1 MARYMDAKCRLCR
14 REGEKLFLKGSK
26 CYSDKC
32 AVERRPFAPGMHG
45 QGRRPG
51 RASDYG
57 MQLREKQKVK
67 RIYGLQEKQFRKYFQ
82 DADRMPGVTGLNL
95 LHLLESRLDNIV
107 FRMGLAS
114 SRTEARQ
121 IVRHKHILVDGGVVN
136 IPSARVSVGA
146 RVALAKKAAE
156 HLRINAAAES
166 AGQKGIAEWLDVDLQ
181 AKQGSFR
188 ELPARDQLDSS
199 IREQLIVELYSK

>member
-1 MARYMDAKCRLCR
+1 MDAKCRLCR

-32 AVERRPFAPGMHG
+32 AIERRPYAPGMHG

-57 MQLREKQKVK
+57 LQLREKQKVK

-82 DADRMPGVTGLNL
+82 DADRMQGVTGLNL

-121 IVRHKHILVDGGVVN
+121 IVRHKHILVNGGVVN
-136 IPSARVSVGA
+136 IPSARVQVGS
-146 RVALAKKAAE
+146 RITLAKVAAD
-156 HLRINAAAES
+156 HLRITASAEA

>member
-26 CYSDKC
+26 CFSDKC
-32 AVERRPFAPGMHG
+32 AIERRPYAPGMHG

-57 MQLREKQKVK
+57 LQLREKQKVK

-121 IVRHKHILVDGGVVN
+121 IVRHKHILVDGGVVD
-136 IPSARVSVGA
+136 IPSCRVRVGS
-146 RVALAKKAAE
+146 RIALSQKAAE
-156 HLRINAAAES
+156 HLRIAASTEA

-181 AKQGSFR
+181 TRQGSFR
-188 ELPARDQLDSS
+188 ELPARDQLDAS

>member
-32 AVERRPFAPGMHG
+32 AIERRPYAPGMHG
-45 QGRRPG
+45 QGRRAG

-57 MQLREKQKVK
+57 IQLREKQKVK
-67 RIYGLQEKQFRKYFQ
+67 RIYGLQEKQFRRYFQ
-82 DADRMPGVTGLNL
+82 DADRMQGVTGLNL
-95 LHLLESRLDNIV
+95 LQLLEARLDNVV

-121 IVRHKHILVDGGVVN
+121 IVRHKHILVDGQVVN

-146 RVALAKKAAE
+146 RIALIKGAGE
-156 HLRINAAAES
+156 HLRIVAAAEA

-181 AKQGSFR
+181 SKQGCFR
-188 ELPARDQLDSS
+188 ELPARDQLDSGV
-199 IREQLIVELYSK
+199 REQLIVELYSK

>member
-26 CYSDKC
+26 CFSDKC
-32 AVERRPFAPGMHG
+32 AIERRPYAPGMHG

-57 MQLREKQKVK
+57 LQLREKQKVK

-82 DADRMPGVTGLNL
+82 DADRMQGVTGLNL
-95 LHLLESRLDNIV
+95 LQLLESRLDNIV

-121 IVRHKHILVDGGVVN
+121 IVRHKHILVDGGIVN
-136 IPSARVSVGA
+136 IPSARVSVGS
-146 RVALAKKAAE
+146 RIALAKKAAE
-156 HLRINAAAES
+156 HLRITASAEA

-188 ELPARDQLDSS
+188 ELPARDQLDPS

>member
-14 REGEKLFLKGSK
+14 REGEKLFLKCSK

>member
-32 AVERRPFAPGMHG
+32 AIERRPYAPGMHG

-57 MQLREKQKVK
+57 LQLREKQKVK
-67 RIYGLQEKQFRKYFQ
+67 RIYGLQEKQFRKYYD
-82 DADRMPGVTGLNL
+82 DASCMQGVTGLNL
-95 LHLLESRLDNIV
+95 LQLLESRLDNIV

-136 IPSARVSVGA
+136 IPSARVSVRA
-146 RVALAKKAAE
+146 RIALSKKAEEHMRITASAE
-156 HLRINAAAES
+156 A

-181 AKQGSFR
+181 TKQGSFR